1 MSRRENGASVP
12 VPFHGRNMSISLQE
26 RVRIDRSFDK
36 WCLRGKTERERE
48 TTPKYLRAARG
59 GYKVTAVLVT

>member
-36 WCLRGKTERERE
+36 WCLRGKTKRERERE
-48 TTPKYLRAARG
+48 RDHAQVPEGRTRW
-59 GYKVTAVLVT
+59 V